1 MHSEVVTSRDAGPA
15 LVREEPETRRVP
27 IELLLPADSPRLNGT
42 DREHA
47 EMLAGQDCRLPP
59 VLVQRGTMRI
69 IDGMHRVQAARL
81 RGELLIEVQ
90 FFDGDDEASF
100 LRSVKANIE
109 HGLPLSWQ
117 DREAAAERFIQ
128 AYPQWSDR
136 AVAAAAGISAKSAR
150 SVRQRAT
157 GDGQHLDA
165 RVGLDGRVRPVD
177 ASIGRRI
184 ASELL
189 HAKPEASLREV
200 ARRAGIS
207 PTTVRD
213 VRERLRRGEDPVPP
227 TLHAAPSRAAG
238 ARVPAA
244 RPAQCP
250 PEVPSIL
257 EKMRRDPSVRHKQSG
272 RLLLRNLERYLLDV
286 DDFVQLLDGVPPH
299 CLVLVAQ
306 LARRCAVDWTDLAK
320 RIDEQTERPAAG

>member
-1 MHSEVVTSRDAGPA
+1 MHSEVETSGDAGPA
-15 LVREEPETRRVP
+15 LVTEEVETRRVP

-42 DREHA
+42 DQEHA
-47 EMLAGQDCRLPP
+47 KVLAGQDCHLPP
-59 VLVQRGTMRI
+59 VLVQRSTMRI

-81 RGELLIEVQ
+81 RGERLIEVQ

-100 LRSVKANIE
+100 LRGVKANIE

-117 DREAAAERFIQ
+117 DREAAAERFIR

-177 ASIGRRI
+177 AVIGRRI

-189 HAKPEASLREV
+189 RVKPGASLREV
-200 ARRAGIS
+200 AREAGIS

-213 VRERLRRGEDPVPP
+213 VRDRLHRGEDPVPP
-227 TLHAAPSRAAG
+227 TLHAAPGGAA
-238 ARVPAA
+238 ARVRGV
-244 RPAQCP
+244 RPNQGP
-250 PEVPSIL
+250 PEVPFIL
-257 EKMRRDPSVRHKQSG
+257 EKIRRDPSVRHKQSG
-272 RLLLRNLERYLLDV
+272 RLLLRSLERHLLDV
-286 DDFVQLLDGVPPH
+286 EGFVQLLDDVPPH

-306 LARRCAVDWTDLAK
+306 LARRCAIDWTDLAR